1 MMGGHVAGHG
11 CQASPTVP
19 TVVMR
24 CCLVPPTAARLS
36 SNICGTGSRILAS
49 SAVQGIDASCRLI
62 ETDDEP
68 CSGTKD
74 RDREASPTNHRL
86 AGDVDTLCIG
96 DL

>member
-1 MMGGHVAGHG
+1 MPGNGG
-11 CQASPTVP
+11 
-19 TVVMR
+19 
-24 CCLVPPTAARLS
+24 TAQFEHLWYRFKDP
-36 SNICGTGSRILAS
+36 CVERGS
-49 SAVQGIDASCRLI
+49 GIDASCRLI

-86 AGDVDTLCIG
+86 AGDVDPLCIG